1 MTRVATAIVQGLG
14 RSVRLAAETNAGF
27 AHQRLLRERGNVI
40 LGLWHDRLLYIAHY
54 LSMRYTFRQRP
65 MSVLVSS
72 SNDGA
77 LIGAVLRR
85 LAARI
90 AWGSSTRG
98 GVIGARGLLR
108 DARGPRPHSP
118 VICLDG
124 PKGPRHVVKPGVVA
138 VAKQTGFPILPFT
151 VGFGRTFTL
160 ERSWDRFCVPVPGT
174 HARIIYGDPV
184 SVGRRDTPEQDA
196 ASLARVQ
203 SELDR
208 IEADACAGERRIPLG
223 RPRD

>member
-1 MTRVATAIVQGLG
+1 
-14 RSVRLAAETNAGF
+14 
-27 AHQRLLRERGNVI
+27 
-40 LGLWHDRLLYIAHY
+40 
-54 LSMRYTFRQRP
+54 MRYTFRQRP

-124 PKGPRHVVKPGVVA
+124 PKGPRHVVKPGVIA
-138 VAKQTGFPILPFT
+138 VAKQTGFPILPLT

-174 HARIIYGDPV
+174 RARIIYGDPIT
-184 SVGRRDTPEQDA
+184 VGRRDSADEDA
-196 ASLARVQ
+196 ASLARLQ
-203 SELDR
+203 AELDR
-208 IEADACAGERRIPLG
+208 VEALAAERERRIPFG
-223 RPRD
+223 KPKPA

>member
-1 MTRVATAIVQGLG
+1 MQGWG
-14 RSVRLAAETNAGF
+14 RSVRLTAECNARF
-27 AHQRLLRERGNVI
+27 AHDRLLRERGNVI

-72 SNDGA
+72 SDDGA
-77 LIGAVLRR
+77 MIGAVLRR

-98 GVIGARGLLR
+98 GVIGTRGLLR

-124 PKGPRHVVKPGVVA
+124 PKGPRHVVKPGVIA
-138 VAKQTGFPILPFT
+138 VAKQTGFPILPLT

-174 HARIIYGDPV
+174 RARIVYGDPIV
-184 SVGRRDTPEQDA
+184 VGRRDSTADDV
-196 ASLARVQ
+196 ASLARLQ
-203 SELDR
+203 AELDR
-208 IEADACAGERRIPLG
+208 VEADAAEGERRIPFG
-223 RPRD
+223 RAQRR